1 MSSENKS
8 AVSWSTIRDY
18 FRQTDITCMKRQGLD
33 LSDCLTVGKNAAQ
46 IYSMLSSGK
55 MPPDGKWPQSQLDDF
70 KQWMDS
76 GCIC

>member
-18 FRQTDITCMKRQGLD
+18 FRQTDITCMKRQGL
-33 LSDCLTVGKNAAQ
+33 
-46 IYSMLSSGK
+46 